1 MERIAEIRGRRRSA
15 LFSGCP
21 EPVRAVFF
29 MDLTEKSLQTIELP
43 AVLELLASKCVSEGA
58 AAMARNL
65 RPSPEPAQ
73 VQDRLTDTTTAKTM
87 IVTKG
92 SPSFSGLKD
101 VRPALARAD
110 RGGMLNTRELLDIAG
125 VLFCARAVSSYA
137 SERGD
142 CGSLKR
148 LFYGLSPN
156 RFLEE
161 KITTA
166 ITGEEEIAD
175 GASPELADIRR
186 KMRAASAR
194 ARDALQKIITSPG
207 YAKVLQE
214 PIITQRG
221 GRFVVPV
228 RAEKRGELPGLVH
241 DMSSSGAT
249 LFVEPMGVVKANNE
263 LRELG
268 VREKAEVERI
278 LMELSAECASARS
291 GIDLNYTVL
300 TELDLIF
307 AKAELSYDLNGGEP
321 ILTENTLTLK
331 KARHPLLPRDTVVP
345 IDVSLG
351 GSTEAM
357 VITGPNTGG
366 KTVTLKTIGLLCAM
380 TGCGLHIPAGDN
392 SEVPVWNR
400 ILADIG
406 DEQSIEQSLS
416 TFSSHMVNIVAI
428 LQECGPGS
436 LVLLDEVGAGTDPT
450 EGAALAISILE
461 YARKAGAMVAATTH
475 YAELKVYATNT
486 SGVVNA
492 SCEFDVDSLRPTYRL
507 LVGIPGKS
515 NAFAISR
522 RLGLPEAIIEDAGR
536 RIDAGSTDFEKTIE
550 RLEEQRRAMERQS
563 EEQEKA
569 RKSAQEDAA
578 RAEKMRRELEN
589 RLDKAEQR
597 ARQEAERILQQ
608 ARATAEQ
615 AFREIDRERAGLNEA
630 ADHQKIN
637 EARSDL
643 FRQLNL
649 AQENVRTREESAQP
663 VPKKASRP
671 IRAGDTVTLLST
683 GRQGEVLE
691 RSKNGMLQVQVGS
704 MKVTVPEEEVNLV
717 EQPGKKKTPVSVAA
731 GQALRTASVSRELDI
746 RGMMPDEAD
755 LAVDRYLDA
764 ASAARLPSVT
774 IIHGKGTGAL
784 RSAVQQNLRRSR
796 LVKSFRLG
804 RYGEGETGV
813 TVVELR

>member
-1 MERIAEIRGRRRSA
+1 MS
-15 LFSGCP
+15 LY
-21 EPVRAVFF
+21 
-29 MDLTEKSLQTIELP
+29 EKSLQTIELP
-43 AVLELLASKCVSEGA
+43 AVLELLAAKCASDGA
-58 AAMARNL
+58 KALARAL
-65 RPSPEPAQ
+65 RPFDDKNRVGERQ
-73 VQDRLTDTTTAKTM
+73 RETTDAKTM
-87 IVTKG
+87 VETKG

-101 VRPALARAD
+101 VRPSLARAD
-110 RGGMLNTRELLDIAG
+110 MGGMLNTRELLDIAG

-137 SERGD
+137 SGRGD

-148 LFYGLSPN
+148 LFTAISPN

-194 ARDALQKIITSPG
+194 ARDALQKIITAPS

-228 RAEKRGELPGLVH
+228 RAEKKGDLPGLVH
-241 DMSSSGAT
+241 DVSGSGAT

-268 VREKAEVERI
+268 AKEKAEIERI
-278 LMELSAECASARS
+278 LMELSAECTGARG
-291 GIDLNYTVL
+291 GIDLDYTVL

-307 AKAELSYDLNGGEP
+307 AKAELSYDLNCGEP
-321 ILTENTLTLK
+321 ILTESELILK
-331 KARHPLLPRDTVVP
+331 KARHPLLPRGTAVP
-345 IDVSLG
+345 IDVTLG
-351 GSTEAM
+351 GEYDAM

-366 KTVTLKTIGLLCAM
+366 KTVTLKTLGLMCAM
-380 TGCGLHIPAGDN
+380 ACCGLHIPAGDG
-392 SEVPVWNR
+392 SAVPVVER

-428 LQECGPGS
+428 LKECGPGS

-461 YARKAGAMVAATTH
+461 YAREAGATVAATTH

-486 SGVVNA
+486 KGVVNA
-492 SCEFDVDSLRPTYRL
+492 SCEFDVNSLRPTYRL

-522 RLGLPEAIIEDAGR
+522 RLGLPESIIEDAGR

-550 RLEEQRRAMERQS
+550 RLEQQRLAMEKET
-563 EEQEKA
+563 EEREKA
-569 RKSAQEDAA
+569 NRAAQEDAA
-578 RAEKMRRELEN
+578 KAERMRRELEV
-589 RLDKAEQR
+589 RLEKAELK
-597 ARQEAERILQQ
+597 ARRDAERIIKE
-608 ARATAEQ
+608 ARAAADEAYRQ
-615 AFREIDRERAGLNEA
+615 IDRERAMGLEEL
-630 ADHQKIN
+630 DHQKIN
-637 EARSDL
+637 EARADL
-643 FRQLNL
+643 RRKLNL
-649 AQENVRTREESAQP
+649 AEESVRSREEIAAP
-663 VPKKASRP
+663 RKKEQTRP
-671 IRAGDTVTLLST
+671 IVAGDTVELLST
-683 GRQGEVLE
+683 GRQAEVLAV
-691 RSKNGMLQVQVGS
+691 NGNGTLSLQMGA
-704 MKVTVPEEEVNLV
+704 MKVTVSPEEVNLV
-717 EQPGKKKTPVSVAA
+717 DKPGKQKISVAA
-731 GQALRTASVSRELDI
+731 AAGRALRTASVSRELDI
-746 RGMMPDEAD
+746 RGMMADEAE
-755 LAVDRYLDA
+755 LAVERYLDA
-764 ASAARLPSVT
+764 ASAARLETVT

-784 RSAVQQNLRRSR
+784 RAAVQQILKRSR
-796 LVKSFRLG
+796 LVKNYRLG

-813 TVVELR
+813 TVVELK